1 MSDLLVCLDLGQ
13 TTDPTA
19 LAILDREMVSM
30 GSKLLPRFLVRHL
43 ERLPLQTPY
52 PVIVEGV
59 KARIDTLRNDMRSLF
74 PGDPQRKVQLIVDQ
88 TGVGRPVVDM
98 LRAARLVPVGV
109 SITTGEVSRQVNDHW
124 DEWHL
129 AKRQLIMT
137 FQVTLQQGR
146 FRVARGL
153 ELAETL
159 AKEAQNFEWRPNKRQ
174 DDSLYAAWREGT
186 HDDLLFACALGVWWG
201 TLYCPDLSI
210 STSGKQHAKATGNPL
225 MQRGIRGFKRSA

>member
-1 MSDLLVCLDLGQ
+1 VSDLLVCLDLGQ

-19 LAILDREMVSM
+19 LAILAREMVST
-30 GSKLLPRFLVRHL
+30 GSKLFPRFLVRHL

-52 PVIVEGV
+52 PAIVDGV
-59 KARIDTLRNDMRSLF
+59 KARMAQLRAELSILF
-74 PGDPQRKVQLIVDQ
+74 PGGTPKQMALLVDQ

-98 LRAARLVPVGV
+98 LRAVKLTPVGV
-109 SITTGEVSRQVNDHW
+109 TITAGEVSRQVNDRW

-129 AKRQLIMT
+129 SKQQLIMC

-159 AKEAQNFEWRPNKRQ
+159 AKEAQNFEWKPNKKA
-174 DDSLYAAWREGT
+174 DDALYAAWREGS

-201 TLYCPDLSI
+201 TMYAPSQWTDPD
-210 STSGKQHAKATGNPL
+210 GKPLKAKGTGNPL
-225 MQRGIRGFKRSA
+225 LLQRAIRR